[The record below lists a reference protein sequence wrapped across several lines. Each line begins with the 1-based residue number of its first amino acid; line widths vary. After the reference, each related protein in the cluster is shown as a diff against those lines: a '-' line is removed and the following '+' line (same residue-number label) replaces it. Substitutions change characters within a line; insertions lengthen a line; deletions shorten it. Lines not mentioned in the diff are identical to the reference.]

1 MASFACRGPAPLA
14 VAKLPPATALAMAGT
29 AALSVAEA
37 ASGSP
42 YTAFSWACLTAIIYD
57 LLGTRAPLADPNA
70 VPVRAL
76 APLVVAAL
84 RLTAAALLDD
94 GGGGEGG
101 EGGEGGGGERLREA
115 KRQLGAL
122 DANAAAPLRDALLY
136 LRGRVGVPRD
146 MDYAAARQLRAH
158 LTACVD
164 ALGV

>member
-70 VPVRAL
+70 
-76 APLVVAAL
+76 
-84 RLTAAALLDD
+84 
-94 GGGGEGG
+94 
-101 EGGEGGGGERLREA
+101 
-115 KRQLGAL
+115 
-122 DANAAAPLRDALLY
+122 LLY

-164 ALGV
+164 ALVV

>member
-76 APLVVAAL
+76 APLVDATL

-101 EGGEGGGGERLREA
+101 EGGGGGERLREA

-164 ALGV
+164 ALVV

>member
-76 APLVVAAL
+76 APLVNATL

-101 EGGEGGGGERLREA
+101 EGGGGGERLREA

-164 ALGV
+164 ALVV